1 MPIYE
6 YRCEEC
12 GRTYEQIRRMSEAD
26 KDLKCPSCESTKV
39 ARQVSTFAAGA
50 CGSGSGGRGQF
61 R

>member
-26 KDLKCPSCESTKV
+26 KDLQCPSCESEKV
-39 ARQVSTFAAGA
+39 KRQVSTFAAGG
-50 CGSGSGGRGQF
+50 CGAGGGGGRF
-61 R
+61 T